1 MELSEIVRRAEKEL
15 STATK
20 NLETAKRRGAPEQ
33 DVRNLEAK
41 VEYRKAVLDILKGV
55 SCALCAH
62 NPPSR
67 MEGKPCSACHA
78 DF

>member
-41 VEYRKAVLDILKGV
+41 VEYKKSVVNMVMWAVCVKAEIKRGW
-55 SCALCAH
+55 
-62 NPPSR
+62 
-67 MEGKPCSACHA
+67 
-78 DF
+78 